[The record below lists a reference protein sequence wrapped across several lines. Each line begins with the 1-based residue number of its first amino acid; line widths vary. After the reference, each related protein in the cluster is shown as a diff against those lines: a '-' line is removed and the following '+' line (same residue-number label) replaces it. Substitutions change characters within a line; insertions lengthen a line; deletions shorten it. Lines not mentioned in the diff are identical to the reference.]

1 MKRTIRSLAAVTAAA
16 GLCLLVSAPAASAA
30 LPDNDYQLTVTVS
43 TPTIAPGAGGQLT
56 ITIGRTGGTANAGP
70 QTLQVDRGEAGPG
83 SNTRFLTVQACGGD
97 CQVATPGRI
106 GEVVQVQR
114 TVYVDAAAPAGVDIA
129 GGTVALFD
137 YQGQRS
143 AEAPWSV
150 RTAGV
155 AGVPLASPLIG
166 GAAVLLLAAGY
177 VLRRRRVAVAAR

>member
-1 MKRTIRSLAAVTAAA
+1 MKRTIRSLAAVMAAT
-16 GLCLLVSAPAASAA
+16 GLCLLMGAPAASAA
-30 LPDNDYQLTVTVS
+30 LPDGDYQLTVAVS

-70 QTLQVDRGEAGPG
+70 QTLRVDRGEAGPG
-83 SNTRFLTVQACGGD
+83 SNTRFLTVQACGD

-129 GGTVALFD
+129 GGTVALFN
-137 YQGQRS
+137 YEGTRS
-143 AEAPWSV
+143 AESPWSV

-177 VLRRRRVAVAAR
+177 VLHRRRVAVAAR